1 MKTFPALALLCLVSV
16 LLTACKPESEP
27 AAGPQAQTSS
37 ATPAPGS
44 TPSAAASSFSAI
56 QVPNPAAMVRVAC
69 ALDKINSQRAAQ
81 QTVNLESGADARFVG
96 WVSDPSRRVPAT
108 FKIVLKGPADS
119 YGADAKADR
128 PRPDVARSL
137 KSEALANSGYNSVV
151 SLAGVV
157 PGEYEVGLM
166 MDAGGKQAY
175 CRTPAKVLV
184 VGAPG

>member
-1 MKTFPALALLCLVSV
+1 MKTFSALALLCLVSV

-27 AAGPQAQTSS
+27 AAAPQAEAPP
-37 ATPAPGS
+37 ATQAPGNP
-44 TPSAAASSFSAI
+44 PSEPASNFSAI
-56 QVPNPAAMVRVAC
+56 QVPNLAAMIRVAC

-81 QTVNLESGADARFVG
+81 QVVNLESGANARFVG
-96 WVSDPSRRVPAT
+96 WVSDPSRRVPTT

-128 PRPDVARSL
+128 QRPDVARSL